1 MPTLAELYCAARGLP
16 ADAFAA
22 TALRA
27 CLPLPARLLRAP
39 LRLVAPDFFAADFD
53 LINNAGWLT
62 RPEDFDLDLEEYRY
76 HPCNQSR
83 LRRKLGLS
91 ISTTKLRRLVQ
102 RHLRRTPDRAPPPRP
117 LPLSSLS

>member
-1 MPTLAELYCAARGLP
+1 MPTLAELYCAAHRLP
-16 ADAFAA
+16 SDAFAR

-27 CLPLPARLLRAP
+27 CLPLPARLLHTP
-39 LRLVAPDFFAADFD
+39 LRLFAPDFFAADFD

-91 ISTTKLRRLVQ
+91 LSTTKLRRLVH
-102 RHLRRTPDRAPPPRP
+102 RHLRRTPAPAPPVRP
-117 LPLSSLS
+117 LSAVS